1 MKPGVFACILLVAA
15 LMTAYFAFAAE
26 EWGPYGCV
34 GECTVATPYADGTH
48 TSGTRA
54 ALERLDG
61 LTHVGDTIMIC
72 NTDFCTTY
80 KVSSNGGFIGGAK
93 VARNPPG
100 PPPPP
105 PPLNSSAGGG
115 GGGGSG
121 GGGGYNPP
129 GGCYGSSCYDFD
141 CKVGG
146 RPCSELP
153 TAAPPVREE
162 Q

>member
-1 MKPGVFACILLVAA
+1 MVRHALLGMFLSALVLLSGFGTSAAQDTVPLIVVACNCDRADVANNVFDKLANYIQVNHVTNADIVMAGNDGSTSSWHVDQYGV
-15 LMTAYFAFAAE
+15 
-26 EWGPYGCV
+26 P
-34 GECTVATPYADGTH
+34 TPKGSPTPPH
-48 TSGTRA
+48 
-54 ALERLDG
+54 
-61 LTHVGDTIMIC
+61 
-72 NTDFCTTY
+72 
-80 KVSSNGGFIGGAK
+80 GGSTG
-93 VARNPPG
+93 
-100 PPPPP
+100 
-105 PPLNSSAGGG
+105 GGG

>member
-1 MKPGVFACILLVAA
+1 MKSEAFICILLVAT
-15 LMTAYFAFAAE
+15 LMSAYFAFAAE

-34 GECTVATPYADGTH
+34 GACSVATPNPDGSR
-48 TSGTRA
+48 TSGTLA
-54 ALERLDG
+54 SLQRLDG

-72 NTDFCTTY
+72 NGDFCTTY
-80 KVSSNGGFIGGAK
+80 KVSSNGGFMGGAR
-93 VARNPPG
+93 VPQTPPG
-100 PPPPP
+100 PAPQP

-153 TAAPPVREE
+153 TAAPLVREE